1 MTEHNHRLGYLI
13 AVVMSIVAGMGVA
26 LQSRLN
32 GELGLELG
40 NGSLAALISFSSGLV
55 ILGVVLGFS
64 AHARRG
70 LREVLGRVRHGD
82 LPWWSIIGG
91 LGGGMLVLTQGLV
104 AGFLGVALFSVA
116 VVAGQT
122 FGALA
127 IDTRGLIGFPRIP
140 LAAPRIVGALMVVA
154 GIATTAS
161 IGESAGGF
169 SWQFLLPL
177 VAGVGTGFQQALN
190 GTVQRASQSAL
201 AATFINFTMG
211 TLILLVITLA
221 SAPFVST
228 PTEIPTQWW
237 LYLGGF
243 VGTLFISIQ
252 TVTVNKIGLLGLG
265 VSLVTGQ
272 VLGSILLDLFLP
284 MGYHPVTVWTLVGA
298 VLTVAGSALVTLT
311 RLGTTR
317 SSE

>member
-1 MTEHNHRLGYLI
+1 MTESTHRLAYVI
-13 AVVMSIVAGMGVA
+13 AMAMSILAGMGVA

-32 GELGLELG
+32 GELGLELAH
-40 NGSLAALISFSSGLV
+40 GSLAALISFSSGLV
-55 ILGVVLGFS
+55 ILTVALGFS
-64 AHARRG
+64 ARARHG
-70 LREVLGRVRHGD
+70 LRDVLSSVKHGD

-122 FGALA
+122 LGALT

-140 LAAPRIVGALMVVA
+140 LRAPRIVGALMVVA

-190 GTVQRASQSAL
+190 GTVQRASKSAL

-211 TLILLVITLA
+211 TLILFVITLA
-221 SAPFVST
+221 SAPFVPA
-228 PTEIPTQWW
+228 PTGLPTQWW

-252 TVTVNKIGLLGLG
+252 TVTVNKIGVLGLG

-284 MGYHPVTVWTLVGA
+284 MGYHPVTLWTLVGA
-298 VLTVAGSALVTLT
+298 VLTVSGSALVTLT
-311 RLGTTR
+311 RLGASR
-317 SSE
+317 SSA

>member
-1 MTEHNHRLGYLI
+1 MTEHNHRLGYLF
-13 AVVMSIVAGMGVA
+13 AVAMSILAGMGVA

-55 ILGVVLGFS
+55 ILGLALGFS
-64 AHARRG
+64 THARRG
-70 LREVLGRVRHGD
+70 LRDVLSRVRHGD

-127 IDTRGLIGFPRIP
+127 IDTRGLIGFARIP
-140 LAAPRIVGALMVVA
+140 LGAPRIVGALMVVA

-161 IGESAGGF
+161 IGESAGGL

-211 TLILLVITLA
+211 TLILLVITVA
-221 SAPFVST
+221 SAPFVSA
-228 PTEIPTQWW
+228 PTELPSQWW

-252 TVTVNKIGLLGLG
+252 TVTVNKIGVLGLG

-284 MGYHPVTVWTLVGA
+284 MGFHPVTVWTIVGA

-311 RLGTTR
+311 RLGANR
-317 SSE
+317 SSG

>member
-1 MTEHNHRLGYLI
+1 VTEHNHRLGYVI
-13 AVVMSIVAGMGVA
+13 AVTMSIVAGMGVA

-40 NGSLAALISFSSGLV
+40 NGSLAALISFSSGL
-55 ILGVVLGFS
+55 LLLALALCFS
-64 AHARRG
+64 ARARRG
-70 LREVLGRVRHGD
+70 LRDVLNKVRHGD

-127 IDTRGLIGFPRIP
+127 IDTRGLIGFARIP
-140 LAAPRIVGALMVVA
+140 LGAPRIVGALMVVA

-161 IGESAGGF
+161 IGESAGGL

-221 SAPFVST
+221 SAPCVSA
-228 PTEIPTQWW
+228 PTELPSQWW

-252 TVTVNKIGLLGLG
+252 TVTVNRIGVLGLG

-284 MGYHPVTVWTLVGA
+284 MGFHPVTAWTIVGA

-311 RLGTTR
+311 RLGASR
-317 SSE
+317 PSG

>member
-1 MTEHNHRLGYLI
+1 MTETNHRFGYVI
-13 AVVMSIVAGMGVA
+13 AVVMSILAGMGVA

-40 NGSLAALISFSSGLV
+40 NGSLAALISFSTGLV
-55 ILGVVLGFS
+55 ILASALGLS
-64 AHARRG
+64 PRARRG
-70 LREVLGRVRHGD
+70 LGEVVQAVRRGD

-91 LGGGMLVLTQGLV
+91 LGGGILVLTQGLV

-140 LAAPRIVGALMVVA
+140 LATPRILGALLVVA

-221 SAPFVST
+221 SAPFVPA
-228 PTEIPTQWW
+228 PTALPTQWW

-272 VLGSILLDLFLP
+272 VLGSLLLDLFLP

-311 RLGTTR
+311 RLRANR
-317 SSE
+317 SSG

>member
-1 MTEHNHRLGYLI
+1 MTETNHPFGYVI
-13 AVVMSIVAGMGVA
+13 AVVMSIVAGTGVA

-40 NGSLAALISFSSGLV
+40 NGSLAALISFSTGLV
-55 ILGVVLGFS
+55 ILASALGLS
-64 AHARRG
+64 PRARRG
-70 LREVLGRVRHGD
+70 LREVLQSVRRGD
-82 LPWWSIIGG
+82 LPWWSVIGG
-91 LGGGMLVLTQGLV
+91 LGGGILVLTQGLV

-140 LAAPRIVGALMVVA
+140 LATSRILGALLVVA

-161 IGESAGGF
+161 IVESAGGF

-211 TLILLVITLA
+211 TLILLVITLV
-221 SAPFVST
+221 SAPFVPP
-228 PTEIPTQWW
+228 PTALPTQWW

-252 TVTVNKIGLLGLG
+252 TVTVNKIGVLGLG

-284 MGYHPVTVWTLVGA
+284 MGDHPVTVWTLVGA

-311 RLGTTR
+311 RLRANR
-317 SSE
+317 SSG

>member
-1 MTEHNHRLGYLI
+1 MTERNHRLAYVI
-13 AVVMSIVAGMGVA
+13 AVAMSILAGMGVA

-32 GELGLELG
+32 GELGLELR

-55 ILGVVLGFS
+55 ILALALGLS
-64 AHARRG
+64 ARARRG
-70 LREVLGRVRHGD
+70 LREVVSSVRRGE
-82 LPWWSIIGG
+82 LPWWSVIGG

-122 FGALA
+122 FGALV

-140 LAAPRIVGALMVVA
+140 LVAPRIVGALMVVA

-211 TLILLVITLA
+211 TLILLVITVV
-221 SAPFVST
+221 SAPFVPA
-228 PTEIPTQWW
+228 PTALPTQWW

-252 TVTVNKIGLLGLG
+252 TVTVNKIGLLSLG

-298 VLTVAGSALVTLT
+298 VLTVSGSALVTLT
-311 RLGTTR
+311 RFGASR
-317 SSE
+317 PSG